1 MEHEGYFTIEY
12 SVNNNAAESMNNVGK
27 AVVRSKRG
35 VHRDYLQGVLD
46 LVSFRYWDKTT
57 PEQDRFEDFLRN
69 FIFNNDASGHYY
81 NRSNLPEKYWG
92 DLKIKTLCK
101 KEMTPWGKKKRKRIM
116 AQPGFYKD
124 CFERTHQSMIF
135 KSKLVMIVIIREFR
149 EHLILIFKKN
159 KRLQDNERKRSG

>member
-81 NRSNLPEKYWG
+81 DRSNLPEKG
-92 DLKIKTLCK
+92 
-101 KEMTPWGKKKRKRIM
+101 R
-116 AQPGFYKD
+116 FKD
-124 CFERTHQSMIF
+124 
-135 KSKLVMIVIIREFR
+135 
-149 EHLILIFKKN
+149 
-159 KRLQDNERKRSG
+159 